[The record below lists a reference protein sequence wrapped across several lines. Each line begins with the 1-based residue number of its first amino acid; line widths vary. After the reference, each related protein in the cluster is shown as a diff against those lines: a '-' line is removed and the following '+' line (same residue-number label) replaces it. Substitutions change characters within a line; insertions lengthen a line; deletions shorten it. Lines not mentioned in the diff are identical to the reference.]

1 MKTRDYNVLLSF
13 YPHLQDNACLQ
24 DNDRYPLSNLILDQI
39 QTLNKRMSLIETL
52 FLYAMRLL
60 HYKYRYQCMQKG
72 DWKRRHKKPRGDYKK
87 RGKKKKPGRWGPE
100 AAPSESKKLFPHN
113 R

>member
-39 QTLNKRMSLIETL
+39 QTLNKRMNLIETL

-60 HYKYRYQCMQKG
+60 HYKYRSQCMQKG